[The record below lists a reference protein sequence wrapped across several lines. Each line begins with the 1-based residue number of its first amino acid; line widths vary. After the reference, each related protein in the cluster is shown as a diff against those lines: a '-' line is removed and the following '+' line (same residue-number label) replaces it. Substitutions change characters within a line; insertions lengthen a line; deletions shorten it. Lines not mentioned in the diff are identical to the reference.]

1 MSSCGFLTIQYFS
14 SGPVNIRPRVVN
26 LGPRLARNNVV
37 TLAVVV
43 TGNEKL
49 RRYLVMT
56 LPVCNDPP
64 AVFTLIP
71 IQPGLGPHTLTRSG
85 SKNLITPAALTFD

>member
-14 SGPVNIRPRVVN
+14 SGPVNIRPWVVN
-26 LGPRLARNNVV
+26 LSPRLARNNVV

-49 RRYLVMT
+49 RRYLVIT
-56 LPVCNDPP
+56 PLCCNDPP
-64 AVFTLIP
+64 AVFTLIS
-71 IQPGLGPHTLTRSG
+71 IQPALGPHTLTRNG
-85 SKNLITPAALTFD
+85 SKNPNSSGPDF

>member
-56 LPVCNDPP
+56 LLGCNDPP
-64 AVFTLIP
+64 EVFTLIP

-85 SKNLITPAALTFD
+85 SKNPITPAALTFD

>member
-14 SGPVNIRPRVVN
+14 SVPVNIRPWVVN
-26 LGPRLARNNVV
+26 LSPRLARNNVV

-56 LPVCNDPP
+56 LS
-64 AVFTLIP
+64 L
-71 IQPGLGPHTLTRSG
+71 L
-85 SKNLITPAALTFD
+85 